1 VVARVRPHVEA
12 QRASHP
18 DAPPTFFDATTAV
31 ALLLFADARVSRVLL
46 EVGLGG
52 RLDST
57 NAVSP
62 AVTCI
67 TSIELEHTDKLGDT
81 LAAIAAEKAGI
92 LKPGVPCVMGRLPDE
107 AAEVVEQRAQ
117 VLGAP
122 LRRLG
127 VDFDVNRA
135 STSGAAEGLTYREAD
150 GWSLAAPLPL
160 LGAHQRENAA
170 LALAAVRA
178 LDAHPE
184 ASLARAARAGFAE
197 ARLPGRLEVL
207 GEAPWIVVD
216 AAHTLA
222 SARALADVIEE
233 RGAHPLELLLSVS
246 ADKELDGMLRILL
259 PLASRVWLTRADP
272 IRSLDPAL
280 LALRVEKLFPELPTE
295 VVEDPA
301 SAVARARSSL
311 RPDGALCCAGSVYLA
326 GAARRALRDT
336 TAD

>member
-1 VVARVRPHVEA
+1 
-12 QRASHP
+12 
-18 DAPPTFFDATTAV
+18 
-31 ALLLFADARVSRVLL
+31 
-46 EVGLGG
+46 
-52 RLDST
+52 
-57 NAVSP
+57 
-62 AVTCI
+62 
-67 TSIELEHTDKLGDT
+67 
-81 LAAIAAEKAGI
+81 
-92 LKPGVPCVMGRLPDE
+92 
-107 AAEVVEQRAQ
+107 
-117 VLGAP
+117 
-122 LRRLG
+122 
-127 VDFDVNRA
+127 
-135 STSGAAEGLTYREAD
+135 
-150 GWSLAAPLPL
+150 
-160 LGAHQRENAA
+160 
-170 LALAAVRA
+170 
-178 LDAHPE
+178 
-184 ASLARAARAGFAE
+184 LARAARAGFAE

-311 RPDGALCCAGSVYLA
+311 HPDGALCCAGSVYLA
-326 GAARRALRDT
+326 GAARRALRN
-336 TAD
+336 TAAD